1 MLFRFALAVFKSTEE
16 ELLKCN
22 DHMSIFNFLRQ
33 MPEKITDANTLS
45 QVNIVCYYVAESASE
60 QDKANPVFWLAP
72 RAGKMGPCSPLG
84 ISRFDSTSN
93 KGLFRNVIILYWPTR
108 RSRWLNIGSF
118 VSAFLLISTS
128 FRSIKTPQ
136 KELGQYPVIFTSPL
150 VNNPCA

>member
-60 QDKANPVFWLAP
+60 QDKANPVFWLAL

-84 ISRFDSTSN
+84 TSRFDPTSN
-93 KGLFRNVIILYWPTR
+93 KGLFSHVINPLLTNSSVKMAEYWLVR
-108 RSRWLNIGSF
+108 FCLFIDLDF
-118 VSAFLLISTS
+118 VQVNKNAAKRTWPISSHLDLT
-128 FRSIKTPQ
+128 
-136 KELGQYPVIFTSPL
+136 LGQ
-150 VNNPCA
+150 

>member
-84 ISRFDSTSN
+84 ISRFDPTSN
-93 KGLFRNVIILYWPTR
+93 KGLFSHVINPLLTNSSVKIAEYWLVR
-108 RSRWLNIGSF
+108 FCLFIDLDF
-118 VSAFLLISTS
+118 VQVNKNAAKRTWPISSHLDLT
-128 FRSIKTPQ
+128 
-136 KELGQYPVIFTSPL
+136 LGQ
-150 VNNPCA
+150 

>member
-84 ISRFDSTSN
+84 ISRFDPTSN
-93 KGLFRNVIILYWPTR
+93 EGLFSHVINPLLTNSSVRMAEYWLVR
-108 RSRWLNIGSF
+108 FCLFIDLDF
-118 VSAFLLISTS
+118 VQVNKNAAKRTWPISSHLDLT
-128 FRSIKTPQ
+128 
-136 KELGQYPVIFTSPL
+136 LGQ
-150 VNNPCA
+150 

>member
-60 QDKANPVFWLAP
+60 QDKANPVFWLAL

-84 ISRFDSTSN
+84 TSRFDPTRN
-93 KGLFRNVIILYWPTR
+93 KGLFSHVINPLLTNSSVKMAEYWLVR
-108 RSRWLNIGSF
+108 FCLFIDLDF
-118 VSAFLLISTS
+118 VQVNKNAAKRTWPISSHLDLT
-128 FRSIKTPQ
+128 
-136 KELGQYPVIFTSPL
+136 LGQ
-150 VNNPCA
+150 

>member
-84 ISRFDSTSN
+84 ISRFDPTSN
-93 KGLFRNVIILYWPTR
+93 KGLCSHVINPLLTNSSVKMAEYWLVR
-108 RSRWLNIGSF
+108 FCLFIDLDF
-118 VSAFLLISTS
+118 VQVNKNAAKRTWPISSHVDLT
-128 FRSIKTPQ
+128 
-136 KELGQYPVIFTSPL
+136 LGQ
-150 VNNPCA
+150 

>member
-22 DHMSIFNFLRQ
+22 DHMSIFTFLRQ

-84 ISRFDSTSN
+84 ISRFDPTSN
-93 KGLFRNVIILYWPTR
+93 EGLFSHVINPLLTNSSVKMAEYWLVR
-108 RSRWLNIGSF
+108 FCVFIDLDF
-118 VSAFLLISTS
+118 VQVNKNAAKRTWPISSHLDLT
-128 FRSIKTPQ
+128 
-136 KELGQYPVIFTSPL
+136 L
-150 VNNPCA
+150 VQ

>member
-72 RAGKMGPCSPLG
+72 RAGKMGRCSPLG
-84 ISRFDSTSN
+84 TSRFDPTSN
-93 KGLFRNVIILYWPTR
+93 KGLFSHVINPLLTNSSVKMAEYWLVR
-108 RSRWLNIGSF
+108 FCLFIDLDF
-118 VSAFLLISTS
+118 VQVNKNAAKRTWPISSHLDLT
-128 FRSIKTPQ
+128 
-136 KELGQYPVIFTSPL
+136 LGQ
-150 VNNPCA
+150 

>member
-45 QVNIVCYYVAESASE
+45 QVNVVCYYVAESASE

-84 ISRFDSTSN
+84 ISRFDPTSN
-93 KGLFRNVIILYWPTR
+93 KGLFSHVINPLLTNSSVKMAEYWLVRFCLFIDLYFVQVNKNAAKRTWP
-108 RSRWLNIGSF
+108 
-118 VSAFLLISTS
+118 ISSHLDLT
-128 FRSIKTPQ
+128 
-136 KELGQYPVIFTSPL
+136 L
-150 VNNPCA
+150 VQ

>member
-84 ISRFDSTSN
+84 ISRFDPTSN
-93 KGLFRNVIILYWPTR
+93 EGLFSHVINPLLTNSSVRMAEYWLVR
-108 RSRWLNIGSF
+108 FCLFIDLDF
-118 VSAFLLISTS
+118 VQVNKNAAKRTWPISSHVDLT
-128 FRSIKTPQ
+128 
-136 KELGQYPVIFTSPL
+136 LGQ
-150 VNNPCA
+150 

>member
-45 QVNIVCYYVAESASE
+45 QVNIFCYYVAESASG

-72 RAGKMGPCSPLG
+72 RAGKMGPCCLPG
-84 ISRFDSTSN
+84 ISRFDPTSN
-93 KGLFRNVIILYWPTR
+93 KGLFIHIMNLLLTNSSAKMAKYLLVRFCVFIDLDFVQVNKNAAKRTWPIFSHLDLT
-108 RSRWLNIGSF
+108 
-118 VSAFLLISTS
+118 
-128 FRSIKTPQ
+128 
-136 KELGQYPVIFTSPL
+136 LGQ
-150 VNNPCA
+150 

>member
-60 QDKANPVFWLAP
+60 QDKANPVFWLAL

-84 ISRFDSTSN
+84 TSRFDPTSN
-93 KGLFRNVIILYWPTR
+93 KGLFSHVINLLLTNSSVKMAEYWLVR
-108 RSRWLNIGSF
+108 FCLFIDLDF
-118 VSAFLLISTS
+118 VQVNKNAAKRTWPISSHLDLT
-128 FRSIKTPQ
+128 
-136 KELGQYPVIFTSPL
+136 LGQ
-150 VNNPCA
+150 

>member
-72 RAGKMGPCSPLG
+72 QAGKMGPCSPLG
-84 ISRFDSTSN
+84 ISRFDPTSN
-93 KGLFRNVIILYWPTR
+93 KGLFSHVINPLLTNSSVKMAEYWLVR
-108 RSRWLNIGSF
+108 FCLFIDLDF
-118 VSAFLLISTS
+118 VQVNKNAAKRTWPISSHLDLT
-128 FRSIKTPQ
+128 
-136 KELGQYPVIFTSPL
+136 L
-150 VNNPCA
+150 VQ